1 MHKTAAWIRRSSI
14 PKASFELN
22 NWLYTAFMFRVV
34 LLNFLFTDTFTKIIY
49 LSPFKVPLLR
59 VKCCVKKKNED
70 NYY

>member
-1 MHKTAAWIRRSSI
+1 MHKTAAWIQRSSI

-22 NWLYTAFMFRVV
+22 YLLYTAFMFRVV
-34 LLNFLFTDTFTKIIY
+34 LLNILLTETFTKIIY

-59 VKCCVKKKNED
+59 VKCCVKKNED